1 MFLFMSGYFCLGI
14 HPVMLGHRG
23 HFLHSSEDMP
33 IHVILPTCPT
43 HTHELCVYN
52 THTCTHRLGSRC
64 AVLLAQSELPAE
76 GRALPWQRA
85 KKARW
90 NRQRRGINAPL
101 PYLLGNLHLRPLTTY
116 SVTESRC
123 RSNSL
128 SRHNYWS
135 QQTSS
140 FQSCWNPALNPRSG
154 KLSCMIIVYDKVVCG
169 DGAVLL
175 WISVFYGFKKG
186 RSFNHELNEKLSM
199 AQMNL
204 IVHERKTKEGKPQGV
219 ALHISLQ
226 EDYGGF
232 CTQTPL
238 ETKKEATENQI

>member
-1 MFLFMSGYFCLGI
+1 
-14 HPVMLGHRG
+14 MLCSWRSLSCQLRG
-23 HFLHSSEDMP
+23 
-33 IHVILPTCPT
+33 
-43 HTHELCVYN
+43 ELYP
-52 THTCTHRLGSRC
+52 GKE
-64 AVLLAQSELPAE
+64 Q
-76 GRALPWQRA
+76 

-204 IVHERKTKEGKPQGV
+204 IVHERKTRGQRGQTSRGGASYFSPRGLWGILYPDTSWNQKRGHGESNIEIFFFLSDV
-219 ALHISLQ
+219 LHL
-226 EDYGGF
+226 F
-232 CTQTPL
+232 CCHSVIASQ
-238 ETKKEATENQI
+238 KS